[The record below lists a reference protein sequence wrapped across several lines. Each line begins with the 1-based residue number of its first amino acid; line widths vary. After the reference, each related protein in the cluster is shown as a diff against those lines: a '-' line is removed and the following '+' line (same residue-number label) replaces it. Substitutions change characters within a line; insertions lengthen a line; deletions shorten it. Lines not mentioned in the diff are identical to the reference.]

1 MKNNYLEVVL
11 KSSEGVYN
19 NRKNTLFAIVKA
31 IELLNEKKKICINI
45 NLYEKVKLINEDIQA
60 LKKLIN
66 KINGYKKITIDILD
80 RDYDYLIQCITFPK
94 GTKKEF
100 KKNWLE
106 NNNFPTKSYEIS
118 TGCDRDCTG
127 IPFKKIVKY
136 NGNKVMI
143 TTYFDL

>member
-1 MKNNYLEVVL
+1 MKNNYFEVVL
-11 KSSEGVYN
+11 KSNEEVYN
-19 NRKNTLFAIVKA
+19 NRKNTLFDVTKA
-31 IELLNEKKKICINI
+31 IESLNKKKEIYTSV
-45 NLYEKVKLINEDIQA
+45 NLYEKVKLVNEDIQA

-66 KINGYKKITIDILD
+66 KINGYKKITVSLLD
-80 RDYDYLIQCITFPK
+80 RDYDYSIQCITFPK

-106 NNNFPTKSYEIS
+106 NNNFPTKSYEIF

-136 NGNKVMI
+136 NGNKVII